1 MAVSVAN
8 TNAVSVANCHKV
20 RYEALM
26 AVVWN
31 VKKDVLQRIITCSK
45 LTVKALEQGQ
55 KYIQN

>member
-1 MAVSVAN
+1 MAVIVANTSLVSVAN
-8 TNAVSVANCHKV
+8 YQKV

-55 KYIQN
+55 KCIQN